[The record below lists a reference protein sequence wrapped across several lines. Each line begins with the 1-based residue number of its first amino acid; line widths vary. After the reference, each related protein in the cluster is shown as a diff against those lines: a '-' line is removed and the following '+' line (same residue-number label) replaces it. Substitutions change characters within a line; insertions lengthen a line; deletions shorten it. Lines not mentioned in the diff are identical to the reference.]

1 MISLP
6 FTIFLFTFFTWAGIQ
21 AFEWPESVNEFP
33 IIATVPGAIM
43 VFVLLLFEARE
54 ARHEI
59 KLQGGVSNAY
69 KVALEKAVAYRAMLF
84 FGYLLAMVIV
94 MLVIGQKFAIPLFI
108 FMYLIRWG
116 NYNWRIA
123 LAYAAGGWLM
133 MVGFYDRILD
143 LLWYP
148 SWLSTWLPELLP
160 TWMPPWLFV

>member
-1 MISLP
+1 
-6 FTIFLFTFFTWAGIQ
+6 
-21 AFEWPESVNEFP
+21 
-33 IIATVPGAIM
+33 
-43 VFVLLLFEARE
+43 
-54 ARHEI
+54 
-59 KLQGGVSNAY
+59 
-69 KVALEKAVAYRAMLF
+69 
-84 FGYLLAMVIV
+84 
-94 MLVIGQKFAIPLFI
+94 IPLFI